1 MLARYRKS
9 LGEVRASYTPE
20 KAAEERRSEL
30 LAHWVHRPLSFLV
43 TPFFLLSGF
52 SADGVTAFMFVV
64 AAAMPVAA
72 WAAGPWGFATV
83 AALVLAFQV
92 LDCVDGNVARV
103 TRRGTPVGAM
113 LDGLCSLVFWALYF
127 VTIGV
132 LAQGEGS
139 WVARHG
145 REIGLALAA
154 LLLAQR
160 ECEDTFDDRF
170 GERVRTEPSFGNG
183 RTSTP
188 PEAGTNPGER
198 GDDVPGTMALK
209 GNGAGVPA
217 TEIRRSDAGNRFDLR
232 QAAKFAEQ
240 SLCVLGP
247 LVAGAFDAMPVFLAG
262 LAFYQISVF
271 ALWLPRYVGAIA
283 RRRRL

>member
-1 MLARYRKS
+1 MLARYWKL

-43 TPFFLLSGF
+43 TPFFLLAGF

-72 WAAGPWGFATV
+72 WSAGAWGFAV
-83 AALVLAFQV
+83 AAALVLAFQV

-132 LAQGEGS
+132 LAQGDGS

-183 RTSTP
+183 R
-188 PEAGTNPGER
+188 E
-198 GDDVPGTMALK
+198 
-209 GNGAGVPA
+209 PA
-217 TEIRRSDAGNRFDLR
+217 ESDAGSGAGDRLDLR

-247 LVAGAFDAMPVFLAG
+247 LVAGAFEATPVFLGG

-271 ALWLPRYVGAIA
+271 GLWLPRYVRAIA
-283 RRRRL
+283 RRRGL